1 MTLTVKKKVCHQLD
15 DRTQLSVK
23 FHKSRPTVV
32 ACIIERI
39 IKIII
44 IINSTITI
52 VGQILGLLI
61 IRRET
66 KRIVGSLKFLRISD
80 QQIGTHQIDYHSAE
94 NIEIFI
100 PMRVPT
106 PIISPMGNIFS
117 MQKC

>member
-1 MTLTVKKKVCHQLD
+1 M
-15 DRTQLSVK
+15 
-23 FHKSRPTVV
+23 
-32 ACIIERI
+32 RI
-39 IKIII
+39 III
-44 IINSTITI
+44 IINMAITI

-61 IRRET
+61 INSARTIVGQILGLLIIGRKT

-94 NIEIFI
+94 KIEIFI

-106 PIISPMGNIFS
+106 PIISPTGNIFS